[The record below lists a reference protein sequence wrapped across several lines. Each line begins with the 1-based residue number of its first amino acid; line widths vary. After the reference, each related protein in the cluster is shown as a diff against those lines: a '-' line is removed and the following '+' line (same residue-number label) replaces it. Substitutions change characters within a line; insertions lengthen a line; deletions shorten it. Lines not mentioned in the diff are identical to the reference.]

1 MLVKLA
7 DDKIP
12 ALEELQS
19 LLERPDLT
27 AQQRKA
33 ITKELYMMRSG
44 IKGEKEAAYELDFHF
59 KNSKNYALLHDIRL
73 EVKGRVAQ
81 IDHLLIDRTLCVY
94 VFETKNFS
102 SGIKINE
109 EGEFLSWNY
118 YKKTFEGTP
127 SPIAQNQRHVSVL
140 SDFFKTS
147 EMPTRLGFT
156 LTPDIIPLTLI
167 ANTARIDR
175 PKNFDTSAVIKCD
188 ALSSTL
194 DKNTKDMSAIKIFG
208 SVSRIVSRETIEK
221 VGRLLKYSHKP
232 IEINYLAKFG
242 LSEPSETKIK
252 TELSKTQKKPA
263 PVSTPTHNSFS
274 CSKCNSDNTK
284 MLSGRYGYYFKCQD
298 CEGNTSI
305 KLKCITQDCKPRIK
319 KKKGQFFEECET
331 CNSSRLYYENR
342 EVV

>member
-1 MLVKLA
+1 MLVKSA
-7 DDKIP
+7 DDKSP

-19 LLERPDLT
+19 LLERPDLS
-27 AQQRKA
+27 AQQRKT
-33 ITKELYMMRSG
+33 ITKELYIMRAG

-59 KNSKNYALLHDIRL
+59 KNSKNYVLLHDIRL

-118 YKKTFEGTP
+118 YKKTFEGIP

-140 SDFFKTS
+140 SDFFKIS
-147 EMPTRLGFT
+147 EMPSRLGFR

-167 ANTARIDR
+167 SNTARIDR
-175 PKNFDTSAVIKCD
+175 PKDFDTSAVIKCD

-194 DKNTKDMSAIKIFG
+194 DENDNDISALKLFG
-208 SVSRIVSRETIEK
+208 RVGRIVSRETIEK

-242 LSEPSETKIK
+242 LSESSETKMK
-252 TELSKTQKKPA
+252 TESTHVEKSLLQLQLITVFAVLNVRATTRRCYLVAMVIILSVRTAKAT
-263 PVSTPTHNSFS
+263 
-274 CSKCNSDNTK
+274 
-284 MLSGRYGYYFKCQD
+284 R
-298 CEGNTSI
+298 
-305 KLKCITQDCKPRIK
+305 R
-319 KKKGQFFEECET
+319 
-331 CNSSRLYYENR
+331 
-342 EVV
+342 